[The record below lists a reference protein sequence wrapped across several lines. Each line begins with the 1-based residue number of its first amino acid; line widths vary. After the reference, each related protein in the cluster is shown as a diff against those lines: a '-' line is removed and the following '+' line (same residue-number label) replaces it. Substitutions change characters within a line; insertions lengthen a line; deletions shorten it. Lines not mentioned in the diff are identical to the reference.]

1 MQEPK
6 GNKVK
11 LQHFNRRGKIEDG
24 DSPEKEG
31 LLDNTFEKY
40 MFDQMRDLEKDQSGG
55 NIRKMLQLT

>member
-1 MQEPK
+1 
-6 GNKVK
+6 VK
-11 LQHFNRRGKIEDG
+11 LQHFNRRGKIEEGG
-24 DSPEKEG
+24 DAPEKDG

>member
-1 MQEPK
+1 M
-6 GNKVK
+6 K
-11 LQHFNRRGKIEDG
+11 LQHFNRRGKIEEGG
-24 DSPEKEG
+24 DAPEKDG